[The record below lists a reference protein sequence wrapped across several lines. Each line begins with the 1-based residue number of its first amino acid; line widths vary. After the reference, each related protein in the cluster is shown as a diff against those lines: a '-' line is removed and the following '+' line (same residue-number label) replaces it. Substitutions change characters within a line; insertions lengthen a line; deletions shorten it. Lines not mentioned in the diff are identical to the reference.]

1 MGESPGAVEAR
12 ASVGA
17 RPESAI
23 RRPGGA
29 STGGMC
35 SERAVVSGRASAA
48 DVVSRIIIHTYVYVC
63 VNLKQDHTVQR
74 RSCRRVPGGARLH
87 DYWQQA
93 SKRGAAT
100 CKEVRVCLHVAL
112 SPLS

>member
-17 RPESAI
+17 RQESAI

-48 DVVSRIIIHTYVYVC
+48 DVVSRIIIHTVYGV
-63 VNLKQDHTVQR
+63 R
-74 RSCRRVPGGARLH
+74 GSGAR
-87 DYWQQA
+87 A
-93 SKRGAAT
+93 SPNCSRHRGGVSVFEKRRARRPVDDLT
-100 CKEVRVCLHVAL
+100 
-112 SPLS
+112 